1 LTLPQLLLPTLMVP
15 FSLLLPVTTPTLM
28 VQMRSLVL
36 ALALLLPWLPFAL
49 AVRAMMV
56 VALMV
61 STVLNMTLQL
71 ETLPLETRH

>member
-1 LTLPQLLLPTLMVP
+1 LTLPQLLPPTLLVP

-56 VALMV
+56 LALMV
-61 STVLNMTLQL
+61 STVLNMTLLL

>member
-1 LTLPQLLLPTLMVP
+1 LTLPQLLPPTLLVP

>member
-1 LTLPQLLLPTLMVP
+1 LTLPQLLPPTLLVP

-36 ALALLLPWLPFAL
+36 PLALLLPWLPFAL